1 MCLCKKRTKKPR
13 SYKLTYT
20 TQAPLQR
27 SIDVDNSIKYMRAT
41 GFRSH
46 VWDQKLQLNYTNY
59 RIDIFCPILVLESRM
74 TTVFIPGKKY
84 GEEAD
89 QQVTISVQT
98 NFWSFVDVDSSSKK
112 HIQKE
117 NFLIGQMVK
126 HMPCYDSN
134 STIAVICVYRY
145 FNNQF
150 CQCFPKSH
158 NLSDFKSDI
167 F

>member
-1 MCLCKKRTKKPR
+1 M
-13 SYKLTYT
+13 
-20 TQAPLQR
+20 
-27 SIDVDNSIKYMRAT
+27 
-41 GFRSH
+41 
-46 VWDQKLQLNYTNY
+46 
-59 RIDIFCPILVLESRM
+59 LESRT

-112 HIQKE
+112 HIQKD

-134 STIAVICVYRY
+134 CTTALLC
-145 FNNQF
+145 
-150 CQCFPKSH
+150 
-158 NLSDFKSDI
+158 LWLL
-167 F
+167 

>member
-1 MCLCKKRTKKPR
+1 
-13 SYKLTYT
+13 
-20 TQAPLQR
+20 
-27 SIDVDNSIKYMRAT
+27 
-41 GFRSH
+41 
-46 VWDQKLQLNYTNY
+46 
-59 RIDIFCPILVLESRM
+59 M

-134 STIAVICVYRY
+134 GTIAVICVYSY
-145 FNNQF
+145 FNIQNNENNQF
-150 CQCFPKSH
+150 C
-158 NLSDFKSDI
+158 
-167 F
+167 